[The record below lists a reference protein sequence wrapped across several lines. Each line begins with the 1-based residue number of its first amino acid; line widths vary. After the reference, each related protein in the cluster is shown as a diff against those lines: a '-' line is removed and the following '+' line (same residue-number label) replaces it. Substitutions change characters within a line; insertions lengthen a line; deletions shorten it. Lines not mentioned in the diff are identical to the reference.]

1 MNVFLKNEW
10 FFDFLALK
18 TFSERSSVDL
28 RTQELEFGHSVLTLA
43 FRKSCFMAWKTGR
56 TLCAFY
62 CTTCFQIVKVYFN
75 TLSHFSNSEIFQ
87 VYYFKLRCNT
97 GEHHTKTWVSEW
109 NSKKMFWHQA
119 KILKGWLKSNNDS
132 ETLTKLFFDLKQRIK
147 MGHIPNHP
155 PTFSHEN
162 NTRRRDGREYAK
174 EKSQWFISVTLF
186 CCCPSFFRR
195 ELHYQY

>member
-1 MNVFLKNEW
+1 MVIHQAGMSFLSLFQLYMNVFLKNEW

-97 GEHHTKTWVSEW
+97 DGHHPIS
-109 NSKKMFWHQA
+109 F
-119 KILKGWLKSNNDS
+119 LKCEFDINLK
-132 ETLTKLFFDLKQRIK
+132 
-147 MGHIPNHP
+147 
-155 PTFSHEN
+155 
-162 NTRRRDGREYAK
+162 
-174 EKSQWFISVTLF
+174 
-186 CCCPSFFRR
+186 
-195 ELHYQY
+195 